1 MNKRRLNE
9 IAVALEKV
17 NYLYRNMRKS
27 NEPIKRLELALLKKY
42 VLDLYDN
49 ILVMEMPDLEMEQHD
64 VVLEKPK
71 FEYKPSIINPIIV
84 QKEPEPEPVAIIQE
98 PAAITQEPA
107 AITQEPVVIVE
118 DEPIEEPIAQVVEK
132 ITAPEAI
139 VEVDTP
145 NWTEPTADVEA
156 NENGKSTPLHEWG
169 NNDDDDSAKTQVL
182 DDFLRRDSIPS
193 ANIDKES
200 IKLVADFDEDEGET
214 IAIGELNNLLGKQK
228 ETETPQKDTGGI
240 NGDSIKFPVTFNQRI
255 AFIRELFSNNEK
267 AYHDSMKELSDA
279 RGYIE
284 ALTYIN
290 LNLRY
295 DFNWKDNDP
304 TVKEFL
310 EMIKHRFLG

>member
-17 NYLYRNMRKS
+17 NYLYKNMRKS

-71 FEYKPSIINPIIV
+71 FEYTPSIINPVIV
-84 QKEPEPEPVAIIQE
+84 QKEPEP
-98 PAAITQEPA
+98 
-107 AITQEPVVIVE
+107 VI
-118 DEPIEEPIAQVVEK
+118 IAQQTTVIIEDK
-132 ITAPEAI
+132 PAKDPI
-139 VEVDTP
+139 VQEDMP
-145 NWTEPTADVEA
+145 KWTEPIPEEQD
-156 NENGKSTPLHEWG
+156 NKNGKSTPLHEWV
-169 NNDDDDSAKTQVL
+169 NDDDSAKTQIL
-182 DDFLRRDSIPS
+182 DDFLRRDSRPS
-193 ANIDKES
+193 SNINKEN
-200 IKLVADFDEDEGET
+200 IKLIVDNDEDEGET

-228 ETETPQKDTGGI
+228 EIETPRKDTGNL

-255 AFIRELFSNNEK
+255 AFTRELFSNNEK

-310 EMIKHRFLG
+310 QMIKHRFLG

>member
-1 MNKRRLNE
+1 MNKRHLNE

-27 NEPIKRLELALLKKY
+27 NEPVKRLELALLKKY

-64 VVLEKPK
+64 VVLDKPK
-71 FEYKPSIINPIIV
+71 FEYKPAIVTPIL
-84 QKEPEPEPVAIIQE
+84 QAKETEETPVFTTPKPNQE
-98 PAAITQEPA
+98 QEKE
-107 AITQEPVVIVE
+107 QELLVAT
-118 DEPIEEPIAQVVEK
+118 IETDNEPIAQTDLPK
-132 ITAPEAI
+132 
-139 VEVDTP
+139 
-145 NWTEPTADVEA
+145 WTEPVVDTEDDDSK
-156 NENGKSTPLHEWG
+156 KSTPLHEWVS
-169 NNDDDDSAKTQVL
+169 NDEDSAKTQIL
-182 DDFLRRDSIPS
+182 DDLLLRRDSRPS
-193 ANIDKES
+193 ASFEKEE

-214 IAIGELNNLLGKQK
+214 IAIGELNSLLGKEQEK
-228 ETETPQKDTGGI
+228 ETPRKDTGAI
-240 NGDSIKFPVTFNQRI
+240 SGDSIKFPVTFNQRI
-255 AFIRELFSNNEK
+255 AFTRELFSNNEK
-267 AYHDSMKELSDA
+267 AYHDSMKELSEA

-304 TVKEFL
+304 IVKEFL